1 MCAILH
7 RFVRASG
14 ATDVLSV
21 VCLVPVMYTEP
32 YNSGYTMNRTDARD
46 WCLSFGDDL
55 VSIHSESQ
63 MSDVNVLCPSDS
75 CWIGLKYDS
84 SGIWEWSD
92 GSALDYGF
100 SNGLPTGDPPWSGV
114 PVESNPFV
122 YFYLEEWTTAAATS
136 EHLAMCAGT
145 DGMYT

>member
-1 MCAILH
+1 MNHADALDYC
-7 RFVRASG
+7 RASG
-14 ATDVLSV
+14 H
-21 VCLVPVMYTEP
+21 
-32 YNSGYTMNRTDARD
+32 
-46 WCLSFGDDL
+46 DL
-55 VSIHSESQ
+55 VSIHNDSQ
-63 MSDVNVLCPSDS
+63 MDEANQLCQTVSGGCWTGLQRNTSFSDS
-75 CWIGLKYDS
+75 
-84 SGIWEWSD
+84 WSWTD